1 MSYENEIEHLMR
13 ELIFAK
19 SNYLNARLKSEDAL
33 RIHAFKTD
41 VETIEFQ
48 IEVFK
53 KAAKVDECEAKAKA
67 WDKYK
72 AHMERHIAGEINEEE
87 LVSDLKSDYFESG
100 ELNAKK

>member
-1 MSYENEIEHLMR
+1 MSYENEIKHLMR
-13 ELIFAK
+13 ELKFAK
-19 SNYLNARLKSEDAL
+19 SDYLNARLKSEDAL
-33 RIHAFKTD
+33 RIHSFKTD

-67 WDKYK
+67 FDKIVEQRKKTDVTTLGHHTWKIIKEYQ
-72 AHMERHIAGEINEEE
+72 
-87 LVSDLKSDYFESG
+87 SG